1 VEVVFSV
8 HLIIAE
14 KNIAARRIAEILAGK
29 GKVSTKKD
37 GSVFVYEFG
46 DTKVMGLRGHVVE
59 VDFEPGY
66 DNWRSA
72 THPPRSLIEAGIIKR
87 ATETKLVSILQKAAR
102 KADLVTIATDYDT
115 EGELIGKEAYELVRA
130 VNKTVSIDRARFSA
144 ITPEE
149 IQRAFAGTQP
159 VDFNLAAA
167 GETRQIV
174 DLVWGASLTR
184 FLSIAAKRGGGNIL
198 SVGRVQSP
206 TLAMIVERER
216 EIEAFVPEKYWMVR
230 IDSEKEGSAIEARHT
245 YGRFKEKADAEA
257 AVHGSTP
264 PLTVTGVIEG
274 EKNDRAPSPLDTT
287 TLIVAAGRLGY
298 SAANAMRIAEDLYMN
313 GFISYPRTDNTVYPK
328 SLNLKS
334 IVHDLSHGVF
344 AEDGRWVLSNM
355 RPQPTRGKKE
365 TTDHPPIHPTSYGT
379 PDRIGEGAWKL
390 YEFIVRRFF
399 ATLSPD
405 AKWKTLKVNMTAG
418 SEPYT
423 TTGSRLIVPGYRSI
437 YPYSD
442 AKELI
447 LPELTTGM
455 ILPIIAVHL
464 DEKETKPP
472 ARYTQSRLIQ
482 RMEELGLGTKS
493 TRHEVIQK
501 LIGRKYIEG
510 NPLRPTLVGRAV
522 TDTLSTHADTITRP
536 EMTRSLEDHM
546 NQIKVGKKQS
556 SDVLAES
563 REMLNCVFNQLE
575 ANQQMIGDDIME
587 MTVEESIVGPCP
599 VCGHSLRIR
608 KRGSSQFIGCM
619 HYPDCTFNI
628 SLPPGTWGGA
638 VRTKEICP
646 SHSLHHISLVRKG
659 ARPWDLGCPLCS
671 HIASNK
677 EALGMIPEC
686 TEEMITSLHTHH
698 LYSIIDLTGQNTDD
712 LAEILGT
719 SPKKAESI
727 QKHAEEVIALLKRRT
742 EMKKFIRS
750 YITPRRGRS
759 PAKVSNMLI
768 EAGVCDITALGQAD
782 AALLKKAGVSAEEA
796 ETLIREAKME
806 SDTRVL
812 RELGIPAASLKK
824 YLAAGISS
832 PEDFTRIHPAGIAV
846 ASGVTIE
853 TVIKHVSLVCDYYN
867 LKTPEKITNAAFR
880 KGQAELLEMSGIGEA
895 TLQKLADAGI
905 YNRKTLLDAGD
916 QIPGI
921 SHEVLATLKKQ
932 AANP

>member
-1 VEVVFSV
+1 M

-14 KNIAARRIAEILAGK
+14 KNIAARRIAEILGGK
-29 GKVSTKKD
+29 EKLSTKKD

-46 DTKVMGLRGHVVE
+46 DTRVMGLRGHVVE

-66 DNWRSA
+66 DNWRSV

-87 ATETKLVSILQKAAR
+87 ATEAKLVSLLQKAAR
-102 KADLVTIATDYDT
+102 RSDKVTIATDYDT

-130 VNKTVSIDRARFSA
+130 VNKTVPIDRAHFSA

-149 IQRAFAGTQP
+149 INRAFAETKP
-159 VDFNLAAA
+159 LDFNLAAA

-184 FLSIAAKRGGGNIL
+184 FISIAAKRGGGNIL

-206 TLAMIVERER
+206 TLAMIVDRER
-216 EIEAFVPEKYWMVR
+216 EIEAFIPEPYWMIR
-230 IDSEKEGSAIEARHT
+230 LDTEKGGCEIEARHT
-245 YGRFKEKADAEA
+245 HGRFKEKADAQASVA
-257 AVHGSTP
+257 ASIP
-264 PLTVTGVIEG
+264 PLTVTEVIEG

-313 GFISYPRTDNTVYPK
+313 GYISYPRTDNTVYSK
-328 SLNLKS
+328 SLNLKG
-334 IVHDLSHGVF
+334 IVQDLSHGVF
-344 AEDGRWVLSNM
+344 AEDGKWVLGNM
-355 RPQPTRGKKE
+355 RAKPTRGKKE
-365 TTDHPPIHPTSYGT
+365 TTDHPPIHPTSYGS
-379 PDRIGEGAWKL
+379 PEKIGEGAWKL

-405 AKWKTLKVNMTAG
+405 AKWKTMKVNLSAG
-418 SEPYT
+418 TEPYT
-423 TTGSRLIVPGYRSI
+423 TTGSTLIVPGYRSI

-442 AKELI
+442 AKELN
-447 LPELTTGM
+447 LPELSVGM
-455 ILPIIAVHL
+455 ILPINAVHL

-522 TDTLSTHADTITRP
+522 TNTLSTYADTITKP

-546 NQIKVGKKQS
+546 NQIKDGQKQS
-556 SDVLAES
+556 ANVLAES
-563 REMLNCVFNQLE
+563 RDMLNCVFNQLE
-575 ANQQMIGDDIME
+575 ANEQHIGSDIME

-608 KRGSSQFIGCM
+608 RMGSSQFIGCM

-638 VRTKEICP
+638 VRTKEVCP
-646 SHSLHHISLVRKG
+646 VHSLHHISLVRKG

-686 TEEMITSLHTHH
+686 SEELISTLHTHH
-698 LYSIIDLTGQNTDD
+698 MYSITDIIGENADD
-712 LAEILGT
+712 LAKILGI
-719 SPKKAESI
+719 SRKKAESL
-727 QKHAEEVIALLKRRT
+727 QQSAEGVIACLKRRT
-742 EMKKFIRS
+742 EMKKFIRTH
-750 YITPRRGRS
+750 ITPRRGRS
-759 PAKVSNMLI
+759 PVKVANTLI
-768 EAGVCDITALGQAD
+768 EAGVGDITALGKAD
-782 AALLKKAGVSAEEA
+782 SALLKEAGVVGEEA
-796 ETLIREAKME
+796 ETLISEAKKE
-806 SDTRVL
+806 SDSRIL
-812 RELGIPAASLKK
+812 RDLGIPAASLKK
-824 YLAAGISS
+824 YLAAGITA
-832 PEDFTRIHPAGIAV
+832 PEDFIRTHPAGISI

-853 TVIKHVSLVCDYYN
+853 TVIKHVSLITDYYS
-867 LKTPEKITNAAFR
+867 LKSPGKITNAAFR
-880 KGQAELLEMSGIGEA
+880 KGRSDLLELPGVGEA
-895 TLQKLADAGI
+895 TLRKLADSGI
-905 YNRKTLLDAGD
+905 YDRKSLLAAEDAV
-916 QIPGI
+916 PGI
-921 SHEVLATLKKQ
+921 SEEVLATLKKE
-932 AANP
+932 AAKA